1 MKEHFVTIKFAKSH
15 YMMFKNPQAGMLGI
29 KKMLRAI
36 WFDKT
41 FLKCDLV
48 LFNKIQR
55 IFTVFDLAI
64 TFSRFILRK

>member
-1 MKEHFVTIKFAKSH
+1 
-15 YMMFKNPQAGMLGI
+15 MFKNPQAGMLGI